1 MSSQGSSDHI
11 SATISGA
18 VSGQVAVGKDIA
30 QTQHVGAPAE
40 LSEQERLALAQA
52 FADVQDQI
60 RAAVAPET
68 AEAALERL
76 GELEEAVGAPEPDLP
91 TMEYVSGWFAKN
103 LPSLAGAITGIVVHP
118 VVGKLVSAAGE
129 ALTAEFKRR
138 FAPS

>member
-1 MSSQGSSDHI
+1 MNSQGSSDHI
-11 SATISGA
+11 TATISGA

-30 QTQHVGAPAE
+30 QTQHIGAPAE
-40 LSEQERLALAQA
+40 LSEQERLVLAQA

-60 RAAVAPET
+60 RAVVAPET

-76 GELEEAVGAPEPDLP
+76 GELEEAVGAPEPDLS

-118 VVGKLVSAAGE
+118 VVGKMVSAAGE